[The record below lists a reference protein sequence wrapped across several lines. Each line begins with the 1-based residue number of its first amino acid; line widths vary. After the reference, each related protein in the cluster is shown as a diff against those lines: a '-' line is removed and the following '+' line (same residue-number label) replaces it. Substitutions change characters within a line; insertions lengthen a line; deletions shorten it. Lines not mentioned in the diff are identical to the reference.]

1 MGYYSSLAIDVGLSS
16 YDASYTPPEQQLL
29 WRLDDLYDRLNELP
43 FIKRR
48 DFEGAIFSLHDYRY
62 APVKCFETYLD
73 VQAAIQIAIDDLNN
87 KYGIIVLDDTSTPL
101 IEESL
106 AGQLTLFDNI
116 TRPCCSGLQQAA

>member
-1 MGYYSSLAIDVGLSS
+1 MGYYSSLAIDVGPSS

-48 DFEGAIFSLHDYRY
+48 DFDGAIFSLDDYRY

-73 VQAAIQIAIDDLNN
+73 VQLAIKTTINDLKT
-87 KYGIIVLDDTSTPL
+87 KYGISVPKKDCTNELKPVCVM
-101 IEESL
+101 
-106 AGQLTLFDNI
+106 QLSIFDVNNKAFC
-116 TRPCCSGLQQAA
+116 RAA